1 MSRRASVVMRIAPMR
16 FSANP
21 ARVMAGMVTHPLPN
35 TMAFGGV
42 ATGNINANDAE
53 RVAGNMSSKG

>member
-1 MSRRASVVMRIAPMR
+1 MRLRI
-16 FSANP
+16 NP
-21 ARVMAGMVTHPLPN
+21 ARVISGIVTHPLPN

-53 RVAGNMSSKG
+53 RVAGNINING